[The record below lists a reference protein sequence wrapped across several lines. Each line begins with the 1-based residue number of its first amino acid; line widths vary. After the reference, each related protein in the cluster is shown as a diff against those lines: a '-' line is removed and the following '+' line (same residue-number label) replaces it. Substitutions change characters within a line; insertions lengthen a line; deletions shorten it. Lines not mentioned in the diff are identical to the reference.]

1 MASWYDNITKSS
13 QQNCIKHRSRGK
25 VPLGRE
31 GPGCVAAREDKSGT
45 KGTKTLICPRFYIIP
60 TDYCVRVCVCVA
72 KSHAYDNW
80 E

>member
-1 MASWYDNITKSS
+1 MTIS
-13 QQNCIKHRSRGK
+13 QRAVNKTVLNTDLGVK

-72 KSHAYDNW
+72 KSHAYDN
-80 E
+80 